1 MPVIG
6 ILAVGVSLIDVS
18 VGNTVAVAVNVTCAV
33 DGARIVPTGVCDV
46 PVG

>member
-6 ILAVGVSLIDVS
+6 IPAVGVSLIDVS
-18 VGNTVAVAVNVTCAV
+18 VGTTVSVAVIVTCAV
-33 DGARIVPTGVCDV
+33 DGARIVPTGVCEV

>member
-6 ILAVGVSLIDVS
+6 ILAVGVSSINVS
-18 VGNTVAVAVNVTCAV
+18 VGNTVVVAVFVTCAV

-46 PVG
+46 LVG